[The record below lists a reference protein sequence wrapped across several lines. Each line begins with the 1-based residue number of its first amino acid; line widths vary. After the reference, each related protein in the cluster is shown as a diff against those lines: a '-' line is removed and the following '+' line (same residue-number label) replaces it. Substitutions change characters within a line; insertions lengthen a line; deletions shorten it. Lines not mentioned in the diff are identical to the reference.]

1 MKLPL
6 FVRKYPFL
14 LLSLFFCISRLLF
27 LTRLPIFN
35 DESIYLDWGAREIN
49 SKGAFLFYS
58 LYDAKPPLLMWIFG
72 IAEMIIRD
80 PLFAGR
86 LVSVISGF
94 IALIGLY
101 KIGVRFLTSRIAIIS
116 SLLYICIPLFV
127 FYDRQALMESAMSA
141 IGVWSLYFFLLLSE
155 KNKIRHAIVLGFII
169 GLGIWIKYN
178 ALIFLLTSLS
188 SAAIILWIKK
198 KNRFNFILYLTIVVL
213 VCSISLFPLFLQDLF
228 WETLASTTRFTLSLN
243 EIVQFPLLGWLR
255 NGSAFIEISFWHIT
269 PLAFIT
275 GILGAFILIRQRFV
289 SQVITIWFFISILL
303 VLITVRTVDQ
313 RYIVSYLPIV
323 PIASATFLSWLIDK
337 NRIFGLLIIA
347 ITIFTALLFSIIL
360 ILDPIKY
367 INSLN
372 HVTVYSQKQGYITG
386 WTSGYGIP
394 ETVSFL
400 NKVAEN
406 QEILVG
412 VQLETGN
419 PESAMFA
426 YFLRG
431 NVIPFYISPK
441 VQQDLSQY
449 DCLSS
454 TKPIYYVSR
463 GKDMGGNKRFFEEV
477 KRFYKPDN
485 IEYIGLYKIKPV
497 CVSSKILNINLK
509 Y

>member
-1 MKLPL
+1 M
-6 FVRKYPFL
+6 
-14 LLSLFFCISRLLF
+14 
-27 LTRLPIFN
+27 
-35 DESIYLDWGAREIN
+35 
-49 SKGAFLFYS
+49 
-58 LYDAKPPLLMWIFG
+58 
-72 IAEMIIRD
+72 
-80 PLFAGR
+80 
-86 LVSVISGF
+86 
-94 IALIGLY
+94 
-101 KIGVRFLTSRIAIIS
+101 
-116 SLLYICIPLFV
+116 
-127 FYDRQALMESAMSA
+127 
-141 IGVWSLYFFLLLSE
+141 
-155 KNKIRHAIVLGFII
+155 
-169 GLGIWIKYN
+169 
-178 ALIFLLTSLS
+178 
-188 SAAIILWIKK
+188 
-198 KNRFNFILYLTIVVL
+198 
-213 VCSISLFPLFLQDLF
+213 
-228 WETLASTTRFTLSLN
+228 
-243 EIVQFPLLGWLR
+243 
-255 NGSAFIEISFWHIT
+255 
-269 PLAFIT
+269 
-275 GILGAFILIRQRFV
+275 
-289 SQVITIWFFISILL
+289 ITIWFFISILL